1 MKHIKLF
8 EAFSTPTLTEEQIN
22 WLDKCARG
30 GWRLNP
36 STGLIDVD
44 GSFDCEGQGLKNF
57 KGVAFG
63 HVKGNFNCDSNQLT
77 SLDGAPKTVD
87 GSFYCSRNQL
97 TTLDGAPKAVKGDFD
112 CGVNQL
118 TSLVGAPQ
126 TVGGNFSC
134 DKNQLTSLEGAPKT
148 VNGIFYCAS
157 NQLTSLDGA
166 PKIVNGN
173 FNCGSNQ
180 LTSLEGAPQTVGGD
194 FSCKDNPISERTLES
209 IFNLMKKGKSYQQA
223 LEEFWPEM
231 SNEDRTLMYK
241 DHRSLTPE
249 EIRRYQALATVNK
262 IKNYL

>member
-8 EAFSTPTLTEEQIN
+8 EAFSTPKPLTEEQIS

-87 GSFYCSRNQL
+87 GSFYC
-97 TTLDGAPKAVKGDFD
+97 
-112 CGVNQL
+112 
-118 TSLVGAPQ
+118 
-126 TVGGNFSC
+126 
-134 DKNQLTSLEGAPKT
+134 
-148 VNGIFYCAS
+148 
-157 NQLTSLDGA
+157 
-166 PKIVNGN
+166 
-173 FNCGSNQ
+173 GSNQ
-180 LTSLEGAPQTVGGD
+180 LTSLEGAPQTVDRGFFCGR
-194 FSCKDNPISERTLES
+194 NPVSKEALES
-209 IFNLMKKGKSYQQA
+209 IFKIMKKGKSYQQA

-231 SNEDRTLMYK
+231 DNDDRLLMYK
-241 DHRSLTPE
+241 DHSSLTSE
-249 EIRRYQALATVNK
+249 ESRRYQALATVNR